1 MILTKGQLNLKL
13 WIAALACLV
22 LGGALFGSGYWL
34 GQRSLQSQL
43 KTLTAEVANA
53 HRLPGNIWPGANAM
67 HPPMPFTPGANIP
80 ANASPELKEFLQ
92 NRQTLMQK
100 MAELRQ
106 QNPSANGAPDPKL
119 FAEFQEQNAA
129 LLQRQKELSQI
140 IGQQLA
146 KNPIPTPPPLQ
157 IPPNASP
164 QLQAYL
170 TARDQLMRDQIA
182 FMNQHRTDDPATRQA
197 AMQQWRQ
204 QNATRFQQLQQQA
217 QAMAQTPSPTPT
229 TPITPTSTTTK

>member
-1 MILTKGQLNLKL
+1 MILTKEQPGLRL
-13 WIAALACLV
+13 WLVALACLV

-43 KTLTAEVANA
+43 KTLTAQVADLSLS
-53 HRLPGNIWPGANAM
+53 HPPGNPWPGANAM
-67 HPPMPFTPGANIP
+67 RPPMPQGYLPPNATP
-80 ANASPELKEFLQ
+80 EMKEFMQ

-106 QNPSANGAPDPKL
+106 QNPNQNPNGAPDPKL
-119 FAEFQEQNAA
+119 FAEFQQQNAA
-129 LLQRQKELSQI
+129 LLQRQQELSQI
-140 IGQQLA
+140 IGRQQA

-164 QLQAYL
+164 QLKTYL
-170 TARDQLMRDQIA
+170 TDRDQLMRDQIA
-182 FMNQHRTDDPATRQA
+182 FMNQHRTDEPAARQA

-204 QNATRFQQLQQQA
+204 QNTARFQQLQQESQA
-217 QAMAQTPSPTPT
+217 LAQTTSP
-229 TPITPTSTTTK
+229 TPITPTSTSTK